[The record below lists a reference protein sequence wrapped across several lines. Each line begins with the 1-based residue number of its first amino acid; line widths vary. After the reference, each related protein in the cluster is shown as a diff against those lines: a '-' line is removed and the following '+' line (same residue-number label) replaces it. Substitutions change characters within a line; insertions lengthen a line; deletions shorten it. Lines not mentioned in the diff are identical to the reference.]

1 MDWHELQ
8 LLPGTGACFNTMA
21 FDTSEPLAQT
31 DFGDE
36 LLPGTTLF
44 HGTYEITRFINSG
57 GFGITYLAKDS
68 LDRDV
73 VIKECFSSTFCRRTQ
88 TRVRARSQG
97 TREHMS
103 RIVKSFLNEAQS
115 LARLKHPNIVGV
127 HQVFEDNDTAYMA
140 LDYIKGHDLLEI
152 IDEKRADLSPDLIVR
167 MAAKLI
173 AAVGY
178 IHDSQL
184 LHCDISPD
192 NIFVTPAGEPILID
206 FGAAR
211 RTAAG
216 AAEKYSGLSVVKD
229 GYSPHELYTAGGN
242 SGPWSDI
249 YALAASLYNAIT
261 GKPPV
266 NCQSRL
272 AAAAEKRADPCM
284 PLAGS
289 VEGYPKGFLETIDRA
304 MAVMPAARFQSAAD
318 WLKALP
324 QPEARADRKVV
335 LVRRVVPAPVEPTV
349 SVPQAAPPVVPAPVA
364 AAVAPA
370 IAPPPP
376 MRPRRPTT
384 RVAHVDLSA
393 LRRISGFLGG
403 CLLDS
408 LSGVVMAG
416 EGEAEGT
423 VQANAAVARANLQA
437 LEALGSCEAVDDIQ
451 IALGQKLHLIR
462 PLDNAPRVFVCVALD
477 KETANPGL
485 ARVQLR
491 RVAQTIRL

>member
-1 MDWHELQ
+1 
-8 LLPGTGACFNTMA
+8 MA
-21 FDTSEPLAQT
+21 FDTSEPLART

-36 LLPGTTLF
+36 LLPGTVLF
-44 HGTYEITRFINSG
+44 HGTFRITRFINSG
-57 GFGITYLAKDS
+57 GFGITYLAQDS
-68 LDRDV
+68 LGRDV
-73 VIKECFSSTFCRRTQ
+73 VIKECFSSTFCRRAQ
-88 TRVRARSQG
+88 TRVRARSLG

-103 RIVKSFLNEAQS
+103 RIVKSFLNEARA
-115 LARLKHPNIVGV
+115 LASLKHPNIVGV

-167 MAAKLI
+167 MAGKLI

-178 IHDSQL
+178 IHDNQL

-216 AAEKYSGLSVVKD
+216 AVEKYSGLSVVKD

-242 SGPWSDI
+242 SGPWSDV
-249 YALAASLYNAIT
+249 YALAASLYHAIT
-261 GKPPV
+261 GEPPV

-272 AAAAEKRADPCM
+272 AALAEKRPDPLQ

-289 VEGYPKGFLETIDRA
+289 VPDYPKGFLATIDRA
-304 MAVMPAARFQSAAD
+304 MAVTPSARFQTAAE

-324 QPEARADRKVV
+324 QPETRTDRKVV
-335 LVRRVVPAPVEPTV
+335 LVRRVVPVPVAPRVCKPSTV
-349 SVPQAAPPVVPAPVA
+349 RPAAGPAVPAVSP
-364 AAVAPA
+364 AVIPL
-370 IAPPPP
+370 
-376 MRPRRPTT
+376 RPRRPTT
-384 RVAHVDLSA
+384 RVAEVDLSG

-403 CLLDS
+403 CLVDS

-416 EGEAEGT
+416 EDGDGASPL
-423 VQANAAVARANLQA
+423 ANVAVARANLQA
-437 LEALGSCEAVDDIQ
+437 LAALPPGEAVDDIQ
-451 IALGQKLHLIR
+451 IAIGRRLHLIQ
-462 PLDNAPRVFVCVALD
+462 PLASAPRVFVCVALD
-477 KETANPGL
+477 KDTANPGI
-485 ARVQLR
+485 ARVQLQ
-491 RVAQTIRL
+491 RVAQAVRL

>member
-1 MDWHELQ
+1 
-8 LLPGTGACFNTMA
+8 MA
-21 FDTSEPLAQT
+21 FDTSETLAQT

-44 HGTYEITRFINSG
+44 HGTYRITRFINSG
-57 GFGITYLAKDS
+57 GFGITYLAQDS
-68 LDRDV
+68 LGRDV
-73 VIKECFSSTFCRRTQ
+73 VIKECFSSTFCRRAK

-115 LARLKHPNIVGV
+115 LAQLKHPNIVGV

-140 LDYIKGHDLLEI
+140 MDYIRGHDLLEI

-167 MAAKLI
+167 MAGKLV

-178 IHDSQL
+178 IHDNQL

-261 GKPPV
+261 GKPPA
-266 NCQSRL
+266 NCQARL
-272 AAAAEKRADPCM
+272 AALAEKRPDPLQ
-284 PLAGS
+284 PLTGS
-289 VEGYPKGFLETIDRA
+289 VAGYPKGFLETIDRA
-304 MAVMPAARFQSAAD
+304 MAVMPSARFQSAAD

-324 QPEARADRKVV
+324 QPENRGDRKVV
-335 LVRRVVPAPVEPTV
+335 LVRRVVPAAPEP
-349 SVPQAAPPVVPAPVA
+349 SVRIAEGAQAQTAAPVA
-364 AAVAPA
+364 APL
-370 IAPPPP
+370 PL
-376 MRPRRPTT
+376 RPRRPTT
-384 RVAHVDLSA
+384 RVAEVDLSG

-403 CLLDS
+403 CLVDG
-408 LSGVVMAG
+408 LSGFVMAG
-416 EGEAEGT
+416 EPGSDDDEAT
-423 VQANAAVARANLQA
+423 TRASVAVAQANVQALGG
-437 LEALGSCEAVDDIQ
+437 LGSTEAVDDIQ
-451 IALGQKLHLIR
+451 IAVGRKLHLIR
-462 PLDNAPRVFVCVALD
+462 PLDSAPRMFVCVALD
-477 KETANPGL
+477 KEAANPHL

-491 RVAQTIRL
+491 RVAQAVRL

>member
-1 MDWHELQ
+1 M
-8 LLPGTGACFNTMA
+8 GAWSKIMA
-21 FDTSEPLAQT
+21 FDTSELLAQT

-44 HGTYEITRFINSG
+44 HGQYRITRFINSG
-57 GFGITYLAKDS
+57 GFGITYLAQDS
-68 LDRDV
+68 LGRDV
-73 VIKECFSSTFCRRTQ
+73 VIKECFSSTFCRRAQ

-97 TREHMS
+97 TRDNMS

-167 MAAKLI
+167 MTGKLI

-178 IHDSQL
+178 IHDNQL

-192 NIFVTPAGEPILID
+192 NIFLTSTGEPILID

-242 SGPWSDI
+242 SGPWSDL
-249 YALAASLYNAIT
+249 YALAASLYHAIS
-261 GKPPV
+261 GGAPV
-266 NCQSRL
+266 NCQARL
-272 AAAAEKRADPCM
+272 AALAEKRPDPLK

-289 VEGYPKGFLETIDRA
+289 VDGYPQGFLDAIDRA
-304 MAVMPAARFQSAAD
+304 MAVMPSARFQVAD
-318 WLKALP
+318 AWLKALP
-324 QPEARADRKVV
+324 QPETRTDRKVV
-335 LVRRVVPAPVEPTV
+335 LVRRVVPGPVAPVMAEQV
-349 SVPQAAPPVVPAPVA
+349 IARPVEQPAPA
-364 AAVAPA
+364 TLPL
-370 IAPPPP
+370 
-376 MRPRRPTT
+376 RPRRPTT
-384 RVAHVDLSA
+384 RVAKVDLSG

-403 CLLDS
+403 CLVDG
-408 LSGVVMAG
+408 LSGAVLAG
-416 EGEAEGT
+416 EDDDAPT
-423 VQANAAVARANLQA
+423 TRTSIAVARANVQA
-437 LEALGSCEAVDDIQ
+437 LAAAAAGEAVDDIQ
-451 IALGQKLHLIR
+451 IALGRKLHLLR
-462 PLDNAPRVFVCVALD
+462 PLDCTHRVFICVALD
-477 KETANPGL
+477 KDTANPGL

-491 RVAQTIRL
+491 RVAQAVRL

>member
-1 MDWHELQ
+1 
-8 LLPGTGACFNTMA
+8 MA

-44 HGTYEITRFINSG
+44 HGTYRITRFINSG
-57 GFGITYLAKDS
+57 GFGITYLAQDS
-68 LDRDV
+68 LGREV

-97 TREHMS
+97 TRDHMQ

-140 LDYIKGHDLLEI
+140 LDYIRGHDLLEI
-152 IDEKRADLSPDLIVR
+152 IDEKRADLSRDLIVR

-178 IHDSQL
+178 IHDNQL

-192 NIFVTPAGEPILID
+192 NIFVTSNGEPILID

-216 AAEKYSGLSVVKD
+216 AAERYSGLSVVKD
-229 GYSPHELYTAGGN
+229 GYSPHELYMAGGN

-249 YALAASLYNAIT
+249 YALGASLYNAIT
-261 GKPPV
+261 GTAPV
-266 NCQSRL
+266 NCQARL
-272 AAAAEKRADPCM
+272 AALAEKRPDPCQ

-304 MAVMPAARFQSAAD
+304 MAVMPSARFQSAED
-318 WLKALP
+318 WQRALP
-324 QPEARADRKVV
+324 QPEVRADRKVV
-335 LVRRVVPAPVEPTV
+335 LVRRVVPGPAEGAIPETGPKPMMPVVLARAVQEPV
-349 SVPQAAPPVVPAPVA
+349 LAPPALLPL
-364 AAVAPA
+364 
-370 IAPPPP
+370 
-376 MRPRRPTT
+376 RPRRPRT
-384 RVAHVDLSA
+384 RVAEIDLSG
-393 LRRISGFLGG
+393 LRRITGFLGG
-403 CLLDS
+403 CLVDG

-416 EGEAEGT
+416 EESDRETEAT
-423 VQANAAVARANLQA
+423 TRANVTVARAHM
-437 LEALGSCEAVDDIQ
+437 EALNALNPGEAVEDIQ

-462 PLDNAPRVFVCVALD
+462 PLDSAPQVFVCVALD
-477 KETANPGL
+477 KHTANPHL

-491 RVAQTIRL
+491 RVAQSVRL

>member
-1 MDWHELQ
+1 
-8 LLPGTGACFNTMA
+8 MA
-21 FDTSEPLAQT
+21 FDTSELLAQS

-44 HGTYEITRFINSG
+44 HGTYKITRFINSG
-57 GFGITYLAKDS
+57 GFGITYLAQDS
-68 LDRDV
+68 LGRDV
-73 VIKECFSSTFCRRTQ
+73 VIKECFSSTFCRRAQ

-152 IDEKRADLSPDLIVR
+152 IDEKRADLSADQIVR
-167 MAAKLI
+167 MTGKLI

-178 IHDSQL
+178 IHDNQL

-192 NIFVTPAGEPILID
+192 NIFVTSAGEPILID

-211 RTAAG
+211 RTASG

-242 SGPWSDI
+242 SGPWSDL

-261 GKPPV
+261 GTPPV
-266 NCQSRL
+266 NCQARL
-272 AAAAEKRADPCM
+272 AALAEKRADPLK
-284 PLAGS
+284 PLTGS
-289 VEGYPKGFLETIDRA
+289 VAGYPKGYLETIDRA
-304 MAVMPAARFQSAAD
+304 MAVMPAARFQTAAD
-318 WLKALP
+318 WQKALP
-324 QPEARADRKVV
+324 QPETRADRKVL
-335 LVRRVVPAPVEPTV
+335 LVRRVVPGPV
-349 SVPQAAPPVVPAPVA
+349 APPVSEPVA
-364 AAVAPA
+364 ARPVEHPVSPAPA
-370 IAPPPP
+370 ALPL
-376 MRPRRPTT
+376 RPRRPTT
-384 RVAHVDLSA
+384 RVAEVDLSG

-403 CLLDS
+403 CLVDS
-408 LSGVVMAG
+408 LSGAVMAG
-416 EGEAEGT
+416 EGDDAPST
-423 VQANAAVARANLQA
+423 RASVAVARANAQA
-437 LEALGSCEAVDDIQ
+437 LELLASGEAVDDIQ
-451 IALGQKLHLIR
+451 IALGGKLHLIR
-462 PLDNAPRVFVCVALD
+462 PLDSAPRVFICVALD
-477 KETANPGL
+477 KDTANPGL

-491 RVAQTIRL
+491 RVAQAVRL

>member
-1 MDWHELQ
+1 
-8 LLPGTGACFNTMA
+8 MA
-21 FDTSEPLAQT
+21 FDTSEPLAQS

-44 HGTYEITRFINSG
+44 HGTYKITRFINSG

-88 TRVRARSQG
+88 TKVRARSQG

-167 MAAKLI
+167 MAGKLI

-178 IHDSQL
+178 IHDNGL

-192 NIFVTPAGEPILID
+192 NIFVTQAGEPILID

-216 AAEKYSGLSVVKD
+216 AAERYSGLSVVKD

-261 GKPPV
+261 GAAPV
-266 NCQSRL
+266 NCQARL
-272 AAAAEKRADPCM
+272 AALAEKRTDPLT

-289 VEGYPKGFLETIDRA
+289 VGGYPHGFLESIDRA
-304 MAVMPAARFQSAAD
+304 MAVMPVARFQTAAD

-324 QPEARADRKVV
+324 QTEARPDRKVV
-335 LVRRVVPAPVEPTV
+335 LVRRVVPGPVEQ
-349 SVPQAAPPVVPAPVA
+349 SVPAPQPVQVA
-364 AAVAPA
+364 APTQALALVAS
-370 IAPPPP
+370 APPL
-376 MRPRRPTT
+376 RPRRPTT
-384 RVAHVDLSA
+384 RVAEVDLSG
-393 LRRISGFLGG
+393 LRRISGYLGG
-403 CLLDS
+403 CLVDS
-408 LSGVVMAG
+408 LSGTVMAG
-416 EGEAEGT
+416 DAADEAT
-423 VQANAAVARANLQA
+423 TRANVAVARANLQA
-437 LEALGSCEAVDDIQ
+437 LDALDPGEAVDDIQ
-451 IALGQKLHLIR
+451 IALGRKLHLIR
-462 PLDNAPRVFVCVALD
+462 PLESAPRVFVCVALD
-477 KETANPGL
+477 AVAANPGI

-491 RVAQTIRL
+491 RVAQAVRL